1 MIRREITSPDGT
13 KLWLLISQV
22 EHAHVSGELVRNWR
36 EQFSDDVIDAVTHHD
51 DGWSAWEAEPKLNPE
66 TGAPFSFLE
75 MPVPAALVI
84 WDHSIAAA
92 GQFGPLAA
100 SIVAGHFYNLLNNS
114 DHAKDP
120 LAVAWL
126 TAKRKHRTGW
136 LDEWIRGD
144 PSRTLEYAKR
154 AQEMLLVADLFS
166 LWLCCDCPAD
176 GQRESILGQSAMK
189 LQTDT
194 LLNQFQF
201 TVRDFAIKQPAAG
214 ERVEGLAWSVAV
226 HPYPCKASPLSL
238 SADCI
243 AAPAKHYTSWQELK
257 AASWPVELRWR
268 LVESTSQN
276 GSAT

>member
-1 MIRREITSPDGT
+1 MIRREITTPDGE

-22 EHAHVSGELVRNWR
+22 DHARVSGELARHWR
-36 EQFSDDVIDAVTHHD
+36 DQFSDDVVAAIAHHD

-66 TGAPFSFLE
+66 YGAPFSFLE

-100 SIVAGHFYNLLNNS
+100 YIVAGHFYNLLINS

-136 LDEWIRGD
+136 LDEWVRGD
-144 PSRTLEYAKR
+144 PSRTLEYAKQ
-154 AQEMLLVADLFS
+154 AQQMLLIADLFS

-176 GQRESILGQSAMK
+176 DQRGSILGQSAMK

-194 LLNQFQF
+194 LLSQFQF
-201 TVRDFAIKQPAAG
+201 SVQEFAFQESGDGIRK
-214 ERVEGLAWSVAV
+214 ERLDWSVSV
-226 HPYPCKASPLSL
+226 HPYLLRTSSL
-238 SADCI
+238 EFSVESI
-243 AAPAKHYTSWQELK
+243 AAPAKHYASWQELT
-257 AASWPVELRWR
+257 AASRPLELHWQ
-268 LVESTSQN
+268 LVESTRQN
-276 GSAT
+276 GSAM